1 MWNINSTNT
10 TLPLKK
16 MILCLRRQKWKLVMI
31 MRGEVNEE
39 MKGNDQTALSMEYES
54 LKQMNLQKA
63 ATLTLRRSETDGG
76 SVREGGG

>member
-1 MWNINSTNT
+1 
-10 TLPLKK
+10 
-16 MILCLRRQKWKLVMI
+16 MI